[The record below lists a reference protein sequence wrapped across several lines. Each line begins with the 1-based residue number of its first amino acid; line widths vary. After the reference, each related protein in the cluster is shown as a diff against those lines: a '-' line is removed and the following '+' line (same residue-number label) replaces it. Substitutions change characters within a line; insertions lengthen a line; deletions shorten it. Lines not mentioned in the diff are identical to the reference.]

1 MTKITTIAH
10 FMVLKLKRLKFLK
23 LKSKIKSLFE
33 IHFRHFPQILCET
46 KYEKLTI
53 F

>member
-1 MTKITTIAH
+1 MTYIHVDTN
-10 FMVLKLKRLKFLK
+10 KLKRLKFLK